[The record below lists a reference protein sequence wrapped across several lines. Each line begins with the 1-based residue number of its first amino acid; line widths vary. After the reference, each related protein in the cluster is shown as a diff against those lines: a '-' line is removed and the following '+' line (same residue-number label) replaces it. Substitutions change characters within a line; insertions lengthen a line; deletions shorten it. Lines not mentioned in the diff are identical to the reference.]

1 MVLWGFRNL
10 YEARKTACLDV
21 HQCVWAVLTLLC
33 HIYKITT
40 WWGVSV
46 CKKMQSKTKQ
56 TNKKIRQQE
65 AISLA
70 GDQLITSPDWR
81 ASARRIV
88 ANRSERCFNW
98 AGPHQRG
105 GNCSGSWQRDDGL
118 LLTAKSLL
126 PWWRLTWYS
135 VSARIAAWIWRH
147 FIENYK
153 NAKYLEPAWSR
164 AEADRGHLTPVG
176 G

>member
-70 GDQLITSPDWR
+70 GDQLIMSSDWR

-105 GNCSGSWQRDDGL
+105 GNCSGSWQQKVYFLDDAWGDTVYRRAL
-118 LLTAKSLL
+118 LLEYDVISSKITKTRNISSQ
-126 PWWRLTWYS
+126 PD
-135 VSARIAAWIWRH
+135 
-147 FIENYK
+147 
-153 NAKYLEPAWSR
+153 LELRPT
-164 AEADRGHLTPVG
+164 EGT
-176 G
+176 